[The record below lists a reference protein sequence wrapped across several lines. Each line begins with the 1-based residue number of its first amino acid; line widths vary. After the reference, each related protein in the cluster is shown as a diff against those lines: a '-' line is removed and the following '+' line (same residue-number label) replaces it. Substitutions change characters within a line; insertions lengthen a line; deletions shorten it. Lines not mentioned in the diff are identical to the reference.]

1 MPYTLKFV
9 HKAPDSE
16 NPEWKSALEH
26 HYKNNP
32 HHPQV
37 RIRMSSEFMTL
48 KKRDNFGVICIT
60 VCNELFSHTF
70 LIIGQKGL
78 IILKFVVLGR

>member
-60 VCNELFSHTF
+60 VRDELYSLIF
-70 LIIGQKGL
+70 LIICQK
-78 IILKFVVLGR
+78 